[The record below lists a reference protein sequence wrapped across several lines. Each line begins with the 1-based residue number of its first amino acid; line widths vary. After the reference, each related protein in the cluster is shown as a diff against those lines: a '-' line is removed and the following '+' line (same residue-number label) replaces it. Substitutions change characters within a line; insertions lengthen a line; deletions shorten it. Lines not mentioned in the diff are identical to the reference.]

1 MELNSD
7 EGRTAFVI
15 SKGSVEV
22 KVYPLRQTQWQVC
35 WYGPAGRV
43 RKTFADR
50 DEAAK
55 YARQQAAQLVG
66 QRSHVRTL
74 TASESEDFNAAMAI
88 LGPLG
93 VSLRTAAADY
103 AKRHRT
109 TVRKPI
115 KEAVEALLTELS
127 AQGLS
132 VAYQRTAKNSLKRFG
147 EDFGG
152 SALDDVSGP
161 ILRDWLRGLG
171 VKPKTVQGIRGLV
184 VRLYNFAASQRW
196 IAREHALEIA
206 EVEPPKVVVSDSAT
220 LTPDELLKLFATA
233 TPSELPA
240 LALLSFCPLRT
251 AEVARLDWRDVRLAE
266 RVVIIN
272 AGIAKLSVRRNAP
285 IPDAAIAWLAD
296 HAKPSGP
303 VWPDQ
308 PDPDGNKLAHRL
320 PVIAA
325 AARVKYAKNCLR
337 HSCISALMATTED
350 AARVSLWAG
359 NSPRIISQTYSA
371 RWTRQQGEAWFA
383 RRPAAPTNVVS
394 LEAAA

>member
-1 MELNSD
+1 MELNGADS
-7 EGRTAFVI
+7 RAAFEV
-15 SKGSVEV
+15 SRGSVAV

-103 AKRHRT
+103 AKRHRS

-132 VAYQRTAKNSLKRFG
+132 VAYQRTARNSLKRFS
-147 EDFGG
+147 EDFAN

-171 VKPKTVQGIRGLV
+171 VAPKTQQGIRGLV
-184 VRLYNFAASQRW
+184 VRLYNFAASQKW

-206 EVEPPKVVVSDSAT
+206 EVEPPKVIVSDSAT
-220 LTPDELLKLFATA
+220 LSPHELLKLLAAATPDEL
-233 TPSELPA
+233 PA
-240 LALLSFCPLRT
+240 IVLLAFVPLRT

-266 RVVIIN
+266 RVVVIN

-285 IPDAAIAWLAD
+285 IPDAALAFLAD

-320 PVIAA
+320 PVIAQA
-325 AARVKYAKNCLR
+325 AKVKYAKNCLR

-350 AARVSLWAG
+350 AAKVSLWAG
-359 NSPRIISQTYSA
+359 NSPRQIAVSYSA
-371 RWTRQQGEAWFA
+371 RWPRQQGEAWLA
-383 RRPAAPTNVVS
+383 LRPAAPANVVS